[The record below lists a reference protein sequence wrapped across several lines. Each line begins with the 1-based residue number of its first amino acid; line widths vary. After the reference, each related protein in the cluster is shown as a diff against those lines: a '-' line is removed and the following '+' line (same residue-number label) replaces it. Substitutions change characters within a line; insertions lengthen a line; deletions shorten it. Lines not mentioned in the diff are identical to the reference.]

1 MTREL
6 IFSTYTY
13 LEELLQEVKKHF
25 WWLVIL
31 AALLFAL
38 FIITLQIAFT
48 FFISWFAVS
57 IWAAL
62 GFQCIAIGCIIF
74 EKIFW
79 PWYAISFL
87 EEQKEPTLIDEPGV
101 CPICGPDEEDECI
114 LRNNFDEKT
123 IRAVSARTLS
133 FKGETVSLK
142 ASTLRPRNDPLSRRK
157 RNAERRARRK
167 TLEL

>member
-57 IWAAL
+57 I
-62 GFQCIAIGCIIF
+62 C
-74 EKIFW
+74 K
-79 PWYAISFL
+79 
-87 EEQKEPTLIDEPGV
+87 
-101 CPICGPDEEDECI
+101 
-114 LRNNFDEKT
+114 
-123 IRAVSARTLS
+123 
-133 FKGETVSLK
+133 
-142 ASTLRPRNDPLSRRK
+142 
-157 RNAERRARRK
+157 
-167 TLEL
+167 